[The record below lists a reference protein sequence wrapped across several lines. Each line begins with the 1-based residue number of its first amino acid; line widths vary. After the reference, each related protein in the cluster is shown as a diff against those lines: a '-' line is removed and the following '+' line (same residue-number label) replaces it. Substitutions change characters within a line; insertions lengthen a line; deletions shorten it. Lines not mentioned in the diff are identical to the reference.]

1 MELYNKLKD
10 NNLYPFHMPGHKRN
24 IKFCIPSSNIDIT
37 EISGFDNLHSPTGII
52 KNLQESL
59 ATLYGYKKSIISV
72 NGSTCCILA
81 AISAIAKENSTIII
95 ARNCHKSVYNA
106 CFINRLK
113 IEYIEP
119 EYNNE
124 FGCYKQI
131 TQASVDKAIKKTPNA
146 CAIVITSPTYE
157 GYVSNITCPIPLII
171 DAAHGAHF
179 GFSSYLPKQPK
190 ADIVIE
196 SLHKTLPALTQ
207 SAVIHI
213 DNPSLY
219 GKVKKYMDIYE
230 TSSPSYVIMASI
242 DKCIDFLLNSKSDF
256 EKYKI
261 LLDDFYNKANN
272 LKNINIL
279 KNDDITRIV
288 LSVDGYNGFE
298 LSNHLRKYG
307 IEVESDSLKY
317 VILISTVCDT
327 KSGFEKLIN
336 ALSSLEKRKA
346 KKIEFKKSSLPIK
359 KCEIFEI
366 ESTTETDLNTAENK
380 ISGEYVYAYPPG
392 SPIIAPGEVISKE
405 LIAQIKK
412 LYENGVN
419 ILSDSNLLPLKI
431 LTKTQY

>member
-1 MELYNKLKD
+1 
-10 NNLYPFHMPGHKRN
+10 MPGHKRN
-24 IKFCIPSSNIDIT
+24 SEFNIEASDIDIT
-37 EISGFDNLHSPTGII
+37 EIAGFDNLHSPVDII
-52 KNLQESL
+52 KNMQENL
-59 ATLYGYKKSIISV
+59 ARLYGYKKSIISV

-81 AISAIAKENSTIII
+81 AISAVSQENETIII

-106 CFINRLK
+106 CFINKLK

-119 EYNNE
+119 EYNKE
-124 FGCYKQI
+124 FGCYKEI
-131 TQASVDKAIKKTPNA
+131 TQEAVDKAIKKAPNT
-146 CAIVITSPTYE
+146 CAVVITSPTYE
-157 GYVSNITCPIPLII
+157 GYISDIDCPIPLII

-179 GFSSYLPKQPK
+179 GFAEYLPKQPK

-213 DNPSLY
+213 DDQSIY

-242 DKCIDFLLNSKSDF
+242 DKCIDFLSGCKKAFS
-256 EKYKI
+256 EYKL
-261 LLDDFYNKANN
+261 LLDDFYKEIDK
-272 LKNINIL
+272 LSNIHIL

-288 LSVDGYNGFE
+288 LTADGYSGNE
-298 LSNHLRKYG
+298 LSNYLRENG
-307 IEVESDSLKY
+307 IEVEGDSLKY

-327 KSGFEKLIN
+327 KDGFDKLIN
-336 ALSSLEKRKA
+336 ALSHLEKRKA
-346 KKIEFKKSSLPIK
+346 NKIDFKKASLPIK
-359 KCEIFEI
+359 KYEIFEI
-366 ESTTETDLNTAENK
+366 ENTAKSDFNTAENK

-405 LIAQIKK
+405 LIAQIKE
-412 LYENGVN
+412 LYKNGVN

-431 LTKTQY
+431 LTKK

>member
-81 AISAIAKENSTIII
+81 AISAVAKENSTIII

-242 DKCIDFLLNSKSDF
+242 DKCIDFLSNSKSDF

-272 LKNINIL
+272 LKNINVL

-336 ALSSLEKRKA
+336 ALSS
-346 KKIEFKKSSLPIK
+346 
-359 KCEIFEI
+359 
-366 ESTTETDLNTAENK
+366 
-380 ISGEYVYAYPPG
+380 
-392 SPIIAPGEVISKE
+392 
-405 LIAQIKK
+405 
-412 LYENGVN
+412 
-419 ILSDSNLLPLKI
+419 
-431 LTKTQY
+431 

>member
-1 MELYNKLKD
+1 
-10 NNLYPFHMPGHKRN
+10 MPGHKRN

-81 AISAIAKENSTIII
+81 AISAVAKENSTIII

-242 DKCIDFLLNSKSDF
+242 DKCIDFLSNSKSDF

-272 LKNINIL
+272 L

-346 KKIEFKKSSLPIK
+346 KKIELQKPSLPIK

-366 ESTTETDLNTAENK
+366 ENTTETDLNTAENK
-380 ISGEYVYAYPPG
+380 ISGEYVYAPVG
-392 SPIIAPGEVISKE
+392 
-405 LIAQIKK
+405 
-412 LYENGVN
+412 
-419 ILSDSNLLPLKI
+419 LLPIAVAGFDVKQLVAGAAEMEKACG
-431 LTKTQY
+431 KEPWP

>member
-81 AISAIAKENSTIII
+81 AISAVAKESSTIII

-213 DNPSLY
+213 DNSSLY

-242 DKCIDFLLNSKSDF
+242 DKCIDFLSNS
-256 EKYKI
+256 
-261 LLDDFYNKANN
+261 
-272 LKNINIL
+272 
-279 KNDDITRIV
+279 
-288 LSVDGYNGFE
+288 
-298 LSNHLRKYG
+298 
-307 IEVESDSLKY
+307 IEVEGDSLKY

-346 KKIEFKKSSLPIK
+346 KKIELQKPSLPIK
-359 KCEIFEI
+359 KREIFEI
-366 ESTTETDLNTAENK
+366 ENTAETGLNSAENK

-405 LIAQIKK
+405 LIAQIKE

>member
-1 MELYNKLKD
+1 
-10 NNLYPFHMPGHKRN
+10 MPGHKRN
-24 IKFCIPSSNIDIT
+24 VKFCIPSSNIDIT

-81 AISAIAKENSTIII
+81 AISAVAKENSTIII

-157 GYVSNITCPIPLII
+157 GYVNNITCSIPLII

-219 GKVKKYMDIYE
+219 GKVIHNQ
-230 TSSPSYVIMASI
+230 PV
-242 DKCIDFLLNSKSDF
+242 
-256 EKYKI
+256 
-261 LLDDFYNKANN
+261 
-272 LKNINIL
+272 
-279 KNDDITRIV
+279 R
-288 LSVDGYNGFE
+288 
-298 LSNHLRKYG
+298 
-307 IEVESDSLKY
+307 
-317 VILISTVCDT
+317 
-327 KSGFEKLIN
+327 
-336 ALSSLEKRKA
+336 
-346 KKIEFKKSSLPIK
+346 
-359 KCEIFEI
+359 
-366 ESTTETDLNTAENK
+366 
-380 ISGEYVYAYPPG
+380 
-392 SPIIAPGEVISKE
+392 
-405 LIAQIKK
+405 
-412 LYENGVN
+412 
-419 ILSDSNLLPLKI
+419 
-431 LTKTQY
+431 

>member
-1 MELYNKLKD
+1 M
-10 NNLYPFHMPGHKRN
+10 
-24 IKFCIPSSNIDIT
+24 
-37 EISGFDNLHSPTGII
+37 
-52 KNLQESL
+52 
-59 ATLYGYKKSIISV
+59 
-72 NGSTCCILA
+72 
-81 AISAIAKENSTIII
+81 
-95 ARNCHKSVYNA
+95 
-106 CFINRLK
+106 
-113 IEYIEP
+113 
-119 EYNNE
+119 
-124 FGCYKQI
+124 
-131 TQASVDKAIKKTPNA
+131 
-146 CAIVITSPTYE
+146 
-157 GYVSNITCPIPLII
+157 
-171 DAAHGAHF
+171 
-179 GFSSYLPKQPK
+179 
-190 ADIVIE
+190 
-196 SLHKTLPALTQ
+196 PALTQ

-213 DNPSLY
+213 DNLSLY

-242 DKCIDFLLNSKSDF
+242 DKCIDFLSNSKSDF

-272 LKNINIL
+272 LKNINVL

-366 ESTTETDLNTAENK
+366 ESATETDLNTAENK

-405 LIAQIKK
+405 LIAQIKE
-412 LYENGVN
+412 LYKNGVN